1 MEDMMEKNT
10 IGSFLAQLRK
20 ANGMTQQE
28 LADILNVSNKTV
40 SKWERDESYPDITLI
55 PVIADLFHV
64 TADEILR
71 AKKFSHNEEY
81 IKKYSNIDYRN
92 KNKEKDNKREE
103 NNLVEDRQTEYK
115 KIEGK
120 HIEVTLID
128 YEKNDGEDSSVSN
141 FASIKDSKNIDTD
154 KQVRRMLN
162 KSMTKFKNISY
173 VAMGLTLLGLV
184 SLFTV
189 SFAIYRQGLA
199 FGILLIMIVAS
210 IMLMFININNLNS
223 SLEEAEIL
231 TDKKELTETLK
242 IARNKYSYI
251 SFIGNAI
258 AFIFAL
264 PFILS
269 EKLIFRYAI
278 IFKGYLSRF
287 PILYI
292 LLYIIYK
299 LAKIIGLPNK
309 KLSNKELK
317 HMNIIQAAAFIF
329 GYAML
334 VLTVGW
340 RARQAPGKI
349 TALASILPFAI
360 IFISTIVYIFK
371 STSLYERFIIFLAA
385 ARNFLFGYIGFDLV
399 LSFINSKSVTKIVL
413 AESGF
418 DTISMWAV
426 ITVTLLY
433 EFCMDNYMKKGQL
446 AIQEKQQPDKPF

>member
-1 MEDMMEKNT
+1 MEKNT

-184 SLFTV
+184 CLFTI
-189 SFAIYRQGLA
+189 SYTFYRQGLA

-299 LAKIIGLPNK
+299 LAKIIGLTNK
-309 KLSNKELK
+309 KLSNKEIK
-317 HMNIIQAAAFIF
+317 HMNLIQAAVFIF
-329 GYAML
+329 GYVIL
-334 VLTVGW
+334 LLTVAGKVS
-340 RARQAPGKI
+340 QAPGKI
-349 TALASILPFAI
+349 TSLSIFLPFVV
-360 IFISTIVYIFK
+360 IFISSIVYVINGGN
-371 STSLYERFIIFLAA
+371 LYERLIIILAA
-385 ARNFLFGYIGFDLV
+385 VRNFLFGYIGFDLV
-399 LSFINSKSVTKIVL
+399 LSFINSKSVIKIIL
-413 AESGF
+413 AESGLEA
-418 DTISMWAV
+418 ISMWAV
-426 ITVTLLY
+426 IIVTLLY
-433 EFCMDNYMKKGQL
+433 EFCMDNYIKKKQL
-446 AIQEKQQPDKPF
+446 AIQKKQQPDKPV